1 MSGPPAAVQTVTVFA
16 PDGIGEVGLGTDL
29 ATEVLTAV
37 AADPLGPLRSGDV
50 VVVTSKVL
58 SKADGLVRTATDR
71 EAAIT
76 EQTASTVAR
85 RGATRI
91 VRTRAGLTVAA
102 AGVDNS
108 NVAPGTVLVL
118 PDDPD
123 ARAAALHAEL
133 TRRTGLPLAVVVSDT
148 AGRAWRVGQ
157 TDHAIGAAGL
167 KVLERYAGRQDAYGN
182 DLQVTAMAVA
192 DEIAGAADLAKG
204 KLAGR
209 PVAVVR
215 GLGHLVQPSGHP
227 DGRAADLIRP
237 LEQDMFRHGSRE
249 AVLAA
254 VLAATGQAGRYEEL
268 VALEG
273 EALTSAVLDGA
284 ELSTDAAALLAAV
297 LEQA

>member
-1 MSGPPAAVQTVTVFA
+1 MPPRDPVITVFA
-16 PDGIGEVGLGTDL
+16 PTGIGEVTRGADL
-29 ATEVLTAV
+29 AEAVLTAA
-37 AADPLGPLRSGDV
+37 AADPSGPLQAGDV
-50 VVVTSKVL
+50 VVVTSKII
-58 SKADGLVRTATDR
+58 SKADGLVRAGHDR

-76 EQTASTVAR
+76 EQTAATVAR

-108 NVAPGTVLVL
+108 NVASGTVLVL
-118 PDDPD
+118 PEDAD
-123 ARAAALHAEL
+123 ARAATLHAEL
-133 TRRTGLPLAVVVSDT
+133 TRRTGLPLGVVVSDT
-148 AGRAWRVGQ
+148 AGRAWRLGQ

-167 KVLERYAGRQDAYGN
+167 RVLERYAGRQDPYGN

-215 GLGHLVQPSGHP
+215 GVAHLVQPVGLP

-237 LEQDMFRHGSRE
+237 LEQDMFSHGTRE
-249 AVLAA
+249 AVLVA
-254 VLAATGQAGRYEEL
+254 VLTATGQSDRYEEL
-268 VALEG
+268 VALDG
-273 EALTSAVLDGA
+273 PALA
-284 ELSTDAAALLAAV
+284 AAV
-297 LEQA
+297 LTGTDLSADAEALVSALFVRT